1 MILLA
6 FKLSSLRLN
15 FIQQIFTEHIYYMS
29 GTVLDPG
36 INAEQETQGSHL
48 PGEEIVNT
56 DW

>member
-56 DW
+56 D